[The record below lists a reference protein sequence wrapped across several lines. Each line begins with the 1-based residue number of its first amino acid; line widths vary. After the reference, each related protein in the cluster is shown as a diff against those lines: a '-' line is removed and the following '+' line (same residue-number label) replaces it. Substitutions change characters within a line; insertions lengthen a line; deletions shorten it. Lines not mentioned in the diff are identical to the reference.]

1 LLLPLPQGVTTGAN
15 DSIITNTKDATMSAI
30 INSASIDDAMT
41 FAARLGADKA
51 RGGDALPKLAIG
63 ACDFAAQGVLKPE
76 HAEAFFTAFVREHSL
91 TSIHDRS
98 DNGLKANV
106 SKLRQFINLGAKFGT
121 DTLDDAARLYSS
133 LHAGGADVKGA
144 YVAYLDV
151 ARAQLKS
158 DTLLDESDIEAAML
172 KGEAKAT
179 TEEAKLKQALKAI
192 ESAEKLRAEAGLPSR
207 HELGDA
213 AALLTRALT
222 LAEDD
227 RKHAEWIA
235 SRPVARVTH

>member
-1 LLLPLPQGVTTGAN
+1 
-15 DSIITNTKDATMSAI
+15 MSAI
-30 INSASIDDAMT
+30 INSATLEDAMN
-41 FAARLGADKA
+41 FAAACGADLAK
-51 RGGDALPKLAIG
+51 GGDAWPKAAIG
-63 ACDFAAQGVLKPE
+63 ACDYAAQGVLKPE
-76 HAEAFFTAFVREHSL
+76 HAEAFFNKIIVAQNLTA
-91 TSIHDRS
+91 IHDRS
-98 DNGLKANV
+98 KNGIVANV
-106 SKLRQFINLGAKFGT
+106 SKLRQFITLGGKFGT
-121 DTLDDAARLYSS
+121 DPLDDAARIFRALPEP
-133 LHAGGADVKGA
+133 DRKGA
-144 YVAYLDV
+144 YIAYLDV

-158 DTLLDESDIEAAML
+158 DTLLSEDEIKELML

>member
-1 LLLPLPQGVTTGAN
+1 MLN
-15 DSIITNTKDATMSAI
+15 SISF
-30 INSASIDDAMT
+30 DDALT

-91 TSIHDRS
+91 TAVHDRT

-106 SKLRQFINLGAKFGT
+106 SKLRQFINLGMKYGT
-121 DTLDDAARLYSS
+121 DTLEDAARIYAG

-151 ARAQLKS
+151 ARAQMKS
-158 DTLLDESDIEAAML
+158 DDMLDSTEIEALVL
-172 KGEAKAT
+172 KGEGKPT